1 MPVHRD
7 DPYININ
14 FVVQIEAV
22 PVAGFSE
29 VILPPAWAD
38 VIEYREGGEPNTVR
52 KLPGRIHFGNLVL
65 VRGVTGSTDLYD
77 WWRAVVEGH
86 VVRRSVTVVLLDEAH
101 DPVMRWIFRRAWPVR
116 YQPSAL
122 NARGRETVIETLEIA
137 HEGMEVE

>member
-1 MPVHRD
+1 MPVHRN
-7 DPYININ
+7 DPYSDIN
-14 FVVQIEAV
+14 FTVEIEGV

-52 KLPGRIHFGNLVL
+52 KLPGRIHFGNLTL
-65 VRGVTGSTDLYD
+65 MRGVTGSTDLYD
-77 WWRAVVEGH
+77 WWRTVVDGH
-86 VVRRSVTVVLLDEAH
+86 VARRSIVVVLQDEAH
-101 DPVMRWIFRRAWPVR
+101 NAVMRWIFRRAWPVR

-122 NARGRETVIETLEIA
+122 NAKGNETVIETLEIA